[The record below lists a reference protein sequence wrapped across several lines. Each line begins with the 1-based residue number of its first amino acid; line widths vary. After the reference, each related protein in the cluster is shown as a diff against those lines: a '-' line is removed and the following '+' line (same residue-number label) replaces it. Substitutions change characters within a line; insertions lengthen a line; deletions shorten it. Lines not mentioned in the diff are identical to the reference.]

1 MSTRKRAARRDS
13 DCSSNSRQQDSPLP
27 SVNEPGSK
35 VHNSHNKLVTIPPRT
50 EAQLSGN
57 LPSAQSIKRPRYS
70 YEQAKSN
77 NTTAL
82 NELQMHNLPQSSS
95 GFSAQPKA
103 PKPGTS
109 SSLKA
114 QTKSESKSELVIA
127 DCDSESEGMLDSK
140 AEAKGKIKPELIPT
154 KAHTEN
160 KPKSDVNSKTMAKA
174 EVKPKLMP
182 AKGGSENESKHSNVK
197 EKQNLQPK
205 KKVLHQYVAPC
216 VKFLKRFLP
225 KETIKCDKFIS
236 VLNDVCTN
244 KKDPSLHI
252 TYEMP
257 VPERCDYCMKKYR
270 PDKLDE
276 HMLKRHWTS
285 KKSCTAWCP
294 LCESIFTDHLLFA
307 AHVIQ
312 DHANMSTR
320 CILCHR
326 DQKSRVA
333 LLEHYR
339 KEILLSFVYR
349 CRFCQSYFQY
359 SHHVEKHLQD
369 KHFIDM
375 MYIKKT
381 VIDDTRE

>member
-13 DCSSNSRQQDSPLP
+13 DCSSNSRQQDSTLP
-27 SVNEPGSK
+27 SVHEPGSK

-57 LPSAQSIKRPRYS
+57 LSSAQSIKRPRYS

-114 QTKSESKSELVIA
+114 QTKSESKSELVII
-127 DCDSESEGMLDSK
+127 DSYSESERKLDSK
-140 AEAKGKIKPELIPT
+140 AELITT

-160 KPKSDVNSKTMAKA
+160 EAKSEVNSKSMAKA

-182 AKGGSENESKHSNVK
+182 AKGSSENESKRSNHSNVK

-225 KETIKCDKFIS
+225 RETIKCDKFIS

-276 HMLKRHWTS
+276 HMLKRHWSS
-285 KKSCTAWCP
+285 KKSCTVRCP

-320 CILCHR
+320 CILCNR

-339 KEILLSFVYR
+339 KEILLSFLYR

-359 SHHVEKHLQD
+359 FYHVKKHLQD

-375 MYIKKT
+375 MVSVKP